1 MRWNWYGW
9 EGDRVCVYVV
19 IICELPRWKEVGNRS
34 VRERERLI
42 IGTDVR
48 VGVVLYVQVGG
59 GEGGRGA
66 RG

>member
-1 MRWNWYGW
+1 M
-9 EGDRVCVYVV
+9 
-19 IICELPRWKEVGNRS
+19 S
-34 VRERERLI
+34 ERERLI